1 MARLEFE
8 QDPVHVKTAAV
19 VEVTERTLN
28 RKRFLFQIDL
38 EWSDGNKT
46 SSFRSYS
53 DFFDFQCGLL
63 TAFPREG
70 GLEKGHERII
80 PFLPGKKWFSRNTRG
95 LAEQRLPEIREYVQR
110 LIALPQHISKSED
123 VVTFFRSNWQEDR
136 LRRGEG
142 RGSLLA
148 NGSSTSDKYS
158 VENLSKRR
166 GPPPRYETSV
176 SFCVHYT
183 QINMWRVGL
192 SQCTVK
198 LPIVDPLR
206 YGHNIIDLSYK
217 DDFKVTNYSFAGQ
230 PLPTKDKTP
239 Y

>member
-19 VEVTERTLN
+19 VGVTERTLN

-63 TAFPREG
+63 TTFPREG

-80 PFLPGKKWFSRNTRG
+80 PFLPGKKWFSRSTRQ

-123 VVTFFRSNWQEDR
+123 VVSFFRSNWQEDR

-142 RGSLLA
+142 RGSLLR
-148 NGSSTSDKYS
+148 NGSSTSNKYS
-158 VENLSKRR
+158 VENLSKSRIR
-166 GPPPRYETSV
+166 DETSV
-176 SFCVHYT
+176 SFCGIILYSDQCVG
-183 QINMWRVGL
+183 VGL
-192 SQCTVK
+192 NR
-198 LPIVDPLR
+198 LYIHFIL
-206 YGHNIIDLSYK
+206 I
-217 DDFKVTNYSFAGQ
+217 
-230 PLPTKDKTP
+230 
-239 Y
+239 